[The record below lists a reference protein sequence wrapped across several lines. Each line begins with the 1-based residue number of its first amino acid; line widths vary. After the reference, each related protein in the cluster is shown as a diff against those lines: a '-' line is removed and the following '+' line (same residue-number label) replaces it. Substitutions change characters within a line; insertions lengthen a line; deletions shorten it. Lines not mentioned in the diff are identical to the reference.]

1 VNALFSPA
9 YSVTIGNQRWTEQ
22 ALLVEI
28 GLHAAPLVD
37 AAEIVFPAAAPL
49 EAAPGDDVT
58 IHLDSG
64 EIEADVFSGQISS
77 IERSLDRIRVRALDG
92 GGILARLRL
101 VVTYEKVSAGTA
113 IRNLCS
119 EAGVD
124 VGSVD
129 DGVDLAFYAV
139 DDQRS
144 ALVHIARLAGF
155 SGALA
160 SITADG
166 ALQAPVVDPTQAERA
181 LRFGREILGISQR
194 RRAAPVTDFVV
205 AGEAGAGSS
214 SAPEALRP
222 TSDFFAGNKPAEASA
237 TARWRWEPA
246 LRTVQG
252 AERAGAAWKRR
263 YAARAAAGEI
273 EAYLQPD
280 LRPGSVIEVQ
290 DLPAGLEKGPLLVE
304 HVRHRLSARGAVTTL
319 GICIAGADQD
329 PAGLLGSLA
338 GAVGGLL

>member
-1 VNALFSPA
+1 MNALFSPA

-22 ALLVEI
+22 ALLIEI
-28 GLHAAPLVD
+28 GLHAAPMVD
-37 AAEIVFPAAAPL
+37 TAEIVFPAAAPL

-113 IRNLCS
+113 IRKLCS

-160 SITADG
+160 SITAS
-166 ALQAPVVDPTQAERA
+166 LW
-181 LRFGREILGISQR
+181 LRN
-194 RRAAPVTDFVV
+194 
-205 AGEAGAGSS
+205 
-214 SAPEALRP
+214 
-222 TSDFFAGNKPAEASA
+222 TS
-237 TARWRWEPA
+237 T
-246 LRTVQG
+246 
-252 AERAGAAWKRR
+252 
-263 YAARAAAGEI
+263 
-273 EAYLQPD
+273 
-280 LRPGSVIEVQ
+280 
-290 DLPAGLEKGPLLVE
+290 
-304 HVRHRLSARGAVTTL
+304 
-319 GICIAGADQD
+319 
-329 PAGLLGSLA
+329 
-338 GAVGGLL
+338 